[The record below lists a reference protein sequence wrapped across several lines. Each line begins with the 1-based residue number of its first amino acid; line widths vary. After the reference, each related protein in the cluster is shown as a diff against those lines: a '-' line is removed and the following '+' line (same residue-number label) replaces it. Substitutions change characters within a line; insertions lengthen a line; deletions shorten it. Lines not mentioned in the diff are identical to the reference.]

1 VKRTTLA
8 KKGTSETALI
18 EDEIQDLLREG
29 AIKRDGR
36 CILCH
41 SPEAG
46 NCGGYRNDGELQAFI
61 ADKKPYRM
69 TLYDWQKIAM
79 GLRAEIDAL

>member
-1 VKRTTLA
+1 VAKHIGPKRW
-8 KKGTSETALI
+8 ALV
-18 EDEIQDLLREG
+18 Q
-29 AIKRDGR
+29 K
-36 CILCH
+36 
-41 SPEAG
+41 
-46 NCGGYRNDGELQAFI
+46 FI